1 MAKNRIISY
10 QHQPKKLEK
19 TKKNSFYLQDLKV
32 RCNFAPVKSRNGILQ
47 MPKETPLRKDGRVV
61 DYTGLENRRAER
73 HRGFESL
80 SFRKIR
86 VTSCK
91 SASYPIFLKLSGR
104 HRDDNFF

>member
-47 MPKETPLRKDGRVV
+47 MPKTSRDTPS
-61 DYTGLENRRAER
+61 ER
-73 HRGFESL
+73 W
-80 SFRKIR
+80 
-86 VTSCK
+86 
-91 SASYPIFLKLSGR
+91 
-104 HRDDNFF
+104 